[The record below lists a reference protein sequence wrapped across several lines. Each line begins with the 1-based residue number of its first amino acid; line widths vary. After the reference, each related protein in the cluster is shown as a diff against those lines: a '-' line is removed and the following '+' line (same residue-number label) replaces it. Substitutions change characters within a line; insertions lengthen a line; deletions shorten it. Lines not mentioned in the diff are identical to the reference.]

1 MTKLVDINPKDV
13 NIQEKWQRKHLQVV
27 CLQNIRL
34 PQNKE
39 SQESRTT
46 HRAIVSMP
54 PATPSSFCNRTTP
67 NRHI

>member
-46 HRAIVSMP
+46 HRANAPLSLNAYVIFLDV
-54 PATPSSFCNRTTP
+54 
-67 NRHI
+67 I